1 MHKNIPPGFP
11 KNTIPVQR
19 ALCAIMLLTPEKLQ
33 ETIALLYHASFVEHR
48 DVVDK
53 DTLFALL
60 TRVQG
65 EDGAK
70 DIIAKVESYIQVK
83 KPNTG

>member
-1 MHKNIPPGFP
+1 
-11 KNTIPVQR
+11 
-19 ALCAIMLLTPEKLQ
+19 MLLTPEKLQ